1 MIEWANTIINGVLT
15 GGLYAMFAAGLAIIF
30 GVMRLVNIAHG
41 DLIVLSAFVAM
52 VVIETLGMNP
62 FFSLLLVLPIM
73 FVIGYALQRGILN
86 YTLSDDLLPPL
97 LVTFGIS
104 IILQNLLLEIFSA
117 DAQRLKAGEV
127 ETMSIELAKGLE
139 IGVFPLIVFIVA
151 VAMIWLVQMLFTG
164 TKIGRAFRA
173 TSDDANTAQLMGI
186 NHKQIFALSMALSLV
201 LVGIAGVF
209 LGVRSNFD
217 PSLGPSRL
225 LFAFEAVIIGGLGS
239 IWGTL
244 AGGVI
249 LAVAQNI
256 GAKIDPG
263 WQILAGHVA
272 FLVVLVFRPNGL
284 FPRTRDD

>member
-1 MIEWANTIINGVLT
+1 MLEWANTIIQGVLT

-41 DLIVLSAFVAM
+41 DLIVLAAFVAM
-52 VVIETLGMNP
+52 VVIETAGVNP
-62 FFSLLLVLPIM
+62 FLSLVGVLPIM
-73 FVIGYALQRGILN
+73 FLIGFFLQRGILN
-86 YTLSDDLLPPL
+86 YTLGDDLLPPL

-104 IILQNLLLEIFSA
+104 IILQNLMLEIFSA
-117 DAQRLKAGEV
+117 DTQRLQAGPV
-127 ETMSIELAKGLE
+127 EIQSIVVTDGLE
-139 IGVFPLIVFIVA
+139 IGVLPLIVFVVA
-151 VAMIWLVQMLFTG
+151 VLMITAVQLLFTR

-173 TSDDANTAQLMGI
+173 TSDDADTAQLMGI
-186 NHKQIFALSMALSLV
+186 NHKYIFALAMALSLV
-201 LVGIAGVF
+201 LVGIAGMF
-209 LGVRSNFD
+209 MGIRTNFD
-217 PSLGPSRL
+217 PSIGPSRL

-244 AGGVI
+244 AGGII

-263 WQILAGHVA
+263 WQILAGHIA
-272 FLVVLVFRPNGL
+272 FLVVLVIRPNGL